1 MFGITVNKNH
11 LILCR
16 SPKVTGSLSV
26 WDLFLD
32 FSPFLFTAGLKS
44 LLQKSRYVTSNPL
57 IQQFNIDLYMKRK
70 SASSYFKAF
79 VALFIYLF
87 CPGTFVAIIYFM
99 SEENISDADCKN
111 SWCLTFVSSEESSVP
126 LFPQTSMTP

>member
-1 MFGITVNKNH
+1 MLSAAPLVFIGSDCTAGRQVFGITVNKNH
-11 LILCR
+11 LILCH
-16 SPKVTGSLSV
+16 SPKVTGSVSV

-44 LLQKSRYVTSNPL
+44 LLQKSRYVTLNPL

-79 VALFIYLF
+79 VALFIFFFALEHL
-87 CPGTFVAIIYFM
+87 
-99 SEENISDADCKN
+99 S
-111 SWCLTFVSSEESSVP
+111 
-126 LFPQTSMTP
+126 